1 MIWLKWSWRD
11 LRSRWVQ
18 VAAIAIVIAFG
29 TGLFS
34 GLRSMNVWR
43 ALSNDASYAVANT
56 FDLRVSLGEGS
67 FTERGAMLDALADL
81 GIPAGSVAEERLI
94 LPTQVSIE
102 APDGS
107 AILVPGRII
116 GVDVSGGGP
125 HVNSLHAQT
134 GRLLAASDAGQ
145 DVAMLEHNF
154 AKFYTLPDQG
164 PMTLSGGASIE
175 YVGQA
180 LAPEYFFIV
189 TPEGGILAQA
199 NFAAVFTSI
208 ETAQRLT
215 GMDGA
220 RVGTAAGGGAG
231 GLVNDLVIRLPDDA
245 RGGPAEDDLFDALGA
260 RFAEMGGSVTRRL
273 DDRSIHLM
281 IEDVE
286 GDRQFNTV
294 LAIAIFGGAVF
305 AAFNL
310 TSRVVDAQRREIG
323 VAMALGVP
331 TFKVALRPMLFSAQ
345 VALLGVVFGVLMGI
359 GVAAALGS
367 VLSEFL
373 PLPAWRTPFQP
384 DVFAVAAAAGFAAP
398 FIATA
403 LPIWRGVRVNPIDAI
418 RTGHLANREGGLSWT
433 LARMRIPGGAL
444 WQIPFRNVARTPR
457 RTLLTALAIGA
468 VVAVMVTV
476 MGMLDSFLDAI
487 DGIGVE
493 TAGASPD
500 RVEIALDTV
509 YPRESPVVQS
519 ALDETGTTDAETLLR
534 LGGLMSRGDEAFGA
548 FIQFMDFDSPIWR
561 PRIVDGSLDASAP
574 GVVLAWKAAEDLDVG
589 IGDTVALTYPAAG
602 EGGFGLRSSD
612 LPVVGIHAH
621 PMRVGVYVDCSHC
634 EALGVGGAV
643 NYIQARPAAGESVD
657 ALKRRLFG
665 LPGVASVQ
673 KATASSDLVKEQ
685 FRQYTGIL
693 NFILAIVLL
702 LALLIAYNTANINM
716 DERRREHATMFAY
729 GLPPRAVMGMA
740 MAESAALGLIATL
753 VGLVAGYGLLQWV
766 VSVLMPNAFPELGVR
781 IVFDPLT
788 LALVLVMGVAAVAI
802 APVLTVRRL
811 RRMDV
816 PSTLRVME

>member
-67 FTERGAMLDALADL
+67 FAERGAMLDALDDL
-81 GIPAGSVAEERLI
+81 GIPAGSFAEERLI

-116 GVDVSGGGP
+116 GADVSGGGP

-145 DVAMLEHNF
+145 DLAMLEHNF
-154 AKFYTLPDQG
+154 AKFYALPDQG

-215 GMDGA
+215 GMDGSRA
-220 RVGTAAGGGAG
+220 GATAGGGAG

-245 RGGPAEDDLFDALGA
+245 RGGPPEDALFDALSG

-273 DDRSIHLM
+273 DDPSIHLM

-310 TSRVVDAQRREIG
+310 TSRIVDAQRREIG

-384 DVFAVAAAAGFAAP
+384 GVFAVAAAVGFAAP

-444 WQIPFRNVARTPR
+444 WQIPFRNVARAPR

-476 MGMLDSFLDAI
+476 MGMLDSFIDAI

-519 ALDETGTTDAETLLR
+519 VLDEAGTTDAEALLR
-534 LGGLMSRGDEAFGA
+534 LGGLLSRGDESFGA
-548 FIQFMDFDSPIWR
+548 FIQFMDFDSRIWR
-561 PRIVDGSLDASAP
+561 PRIVEGSLDASAP

-589 IGDTVALTYPAAG
+589 IGDTVTLTHPAAG

-693 NFILAIVLL
+693 NFILGIVLL

-729 GLPPRAVMGMA
+729 GLPPRVVMGMA
-740 MAESAALGLIATL
+740 MVESAALGLIATL

-766 VSVLMPNAFPELGVR
+766 VSVLMPNTFPELGIR
-781 IVFDPLT
+781 IVFEPLT

>member
-43 ALSNDASYAVANT
+43 ALSNDASYVAANT

-67 FTERGAMLDALADL
+67 FAERGKMLDALAAL

-94 LPTQVSIE
+94 LPTQVSME

-107 AILVPGRII
+107 SILVPGRII
-116 GVDVSGGGP
+116 GVDVSDSGP
-125 HVNSLHAQT
+125 HVNSLYAQT
-134 GRLLAASDAGQ
+134 GRPLAASDAGQ

-154 AKFYTLPDQG
+154 AKFYALPDQG
-164 PMTLSGGASIE
+164 PMSLSGGASIE

-215 GMDGA
+215 GMDG
-220 RVGTAAGGGAG
+220 
-231 GLVNDLVIRLPDDA
+231 LVNDLAIRLPDDA
-245 RGGPAEDDLFDALGA
+245 RRGPPEDALFDALGA

-273 DDRSIHLM
+273 DDPSIHLM

-310 TSRVVDAQRREIG
+310 TSRIVDAQRREIG

-331 TFKVALRPMLFSAQ
+331 AWKVALRPMLFSAQ

-384 DVFAVAAAAGFAAP
+384 GVFAAAAIIGFAAP
-398 FIATA
+398 FVATA
-403 LPIWRGVRVNPIDAI
+403 IPVWRGVRVNPIDAI

-444 WQIPFRNVARTPR
+444 WQIPFRNVARAPR

-468 VVAVMVTV
+468 IVAVMVTV
-476 MGMLDSFLDAI
+476 MGMLDSFIDAI
-487 DGIGVE
+487 DGIGAE

-519 ALDETGTTDAETLLR
+519 VLDEAGATDVETLLR
-534 LGGLMSRGDEAFGA
+534 LGGLLSRGDEAFGA
-548 FIQFMDFDSPIWR
+548 FIQFMDFDSRIWR
-561 PRIVDGSLDASAP
+561 PRIVEGSLNASEP
-574 GVVLAWKAAEDLDVG
+574 GVVIAWKAAEDLDVG
-589 IGDTVALTYPAAG
+589 VGDTVTLTHPAAG

-673 KATASSDLVKEQ
+673 KSTASSDLVKEQ

-729 GLPPRAVMGMA
+729 GLPPRVVTGMA
-740 MAESAALGLIATL
+740 MVESAALGLIATL

-766 VSVLMPNAFPELGVR
+766 VAVLMPNTFPELGIR
-781 IVFDPLT
+781 IVFEPLT

-802 APVLTVRRL
+802 APILTVRRL

>member
-43 ALSNDASYAVANT
+43 GLSNDASYAAANT
-56 FDLRVSLGEGS
+56 FDLRVSLGEGG
-67 FTERGAMLDALADL
+67 FARRGAMLDALADL
-81 GIPAGSVAEERLI
+81 NAPSGSVAEERLI
-94 LPTQVSIE
+94 LPTQVSLD

-116 GVDVSGGGP
+116 GVDLSGDGP
-125 HVNSLHAQT
+125 RVNSLHAQT

-154 AKFYTLPDQG
+154 AKFYALPDQG

-215 GMDGA
+215 GME
-220 RVGTAAGGGAG
+220 
-231 GLVNDLVIRLPDDA
+231 GLVNDLAIRLPDDA
-245 RGGPAEDDLFDALGA
+245 RGGAQEDALYDALSA
-260 RFAEMGGSVTRRL
+260 RFAAMGGAVSRRM
-273 DDRSIHLM
+273 DDPSIRLM

-286 GDRQFNTV
+286 GDRQFTTV
-294 LAIAIFGGAVF
+294 LAIAVFGGAVF

-310 TSRVVDAQRREIG
+310 TSRVVDTQRREIG

-331 TFKVALRPMLFSAQ
+331 TWKVALRPMLFSAQ

-359 GVAAALGS
+359 GVAAALGDY
-367 VLSEFL
+367 LSEFL
-373 PLPAWRTPFQP
+373 PLPEWRTPFQP
-384 DVFAVAAAAGFAAP
+384 GVFAVAAIVGFAAP
-398 FIATA
+398 FVATA
-403 LPIWRGVRVNPIDAI
+403 LPVWRGVRVNPIDAI
-418 RTGHLANREGGLSWT
+418 RTGHLANREGGMALA
-433 LARMRIPGGAL
+433 LARLRIPGGTL
-444 WQIPFRNVARTPR
+444 WQIPFRNVARAPR
-457 RTLLTALAIGA
+457 RALLTALAIGA

-476 MGMLDSFLDAI
+476 MGMLDSFIDAI
-487 DGIGVE
+487 DGIGAE

-500 RVEIALDTV
+500 RVEVAFDTV
-509 YPRESPVVQS
+509 YPLDSPVVQS
-519 ALDETGTTDAETLLR
+519 VLDEAGSDAETLLR
-534 LGGLMSRGDEAFGA
+534 LGGQLSRGDESFGA
-548 FIQFMDFDSPIWR
+548 LIQFMDFGSPIWR
-561 PRIVDGSLDASAP
+561 PTIIEGDLDASAP
-574 GVVLAWKAAEDLDVG
+574 GAVLAWKAAEDLDVG
-589 IGDTVALTYPAAG
+589 VGDTVTLTHPAASAG
-602 EGGFGLRSSD
+602 AFGLRSSE

-634 EALGVGGAV
+634 EALGVGGVA
-643 NYIQARPAAGESVD
+643 NYVHANPAAGESVD
-657 ALKRRLFG
+657 ALKARLFG
-665 LPGVASVQ
+665 LPGVASAQ
-673 KATASSDLVKEQ
+673 KATASSDVVKEQ
-685 FRQYTGIL
+685 FAQYTGLL
-693 NFILAIVLL
+693 NFILLIVLA

-729 GLPPRAVMGMA
+729 GLPPRTVLGMA
-740 MAESAALGLIATL
+740 MLESAALGLIATL
-753 VGLVAGYGLLQWV
+753 IGLIAGYGLLQWV
-766 VSVLMPNAFPELGVR
+766 VSSLMHNTFPELGVE

-788 LALVLVMGVAAVAI
+788 VVLALALGVAAVAI

-811 RRMDV
+811 RKMDV